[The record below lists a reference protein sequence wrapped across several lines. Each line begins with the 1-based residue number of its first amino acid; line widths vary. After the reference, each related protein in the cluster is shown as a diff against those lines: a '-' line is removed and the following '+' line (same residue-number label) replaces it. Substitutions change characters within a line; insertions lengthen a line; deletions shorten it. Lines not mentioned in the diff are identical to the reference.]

1 MGKGGGGGCLTAAFM
16 SYIGPFL
23 SNYRED
29 MVSKVWLAEVSTTMW
44 VRVGGGL
51 FDCCIHVIYR
61 TFLDQLQRRYGI
73 KGLVS

>member
-1 MGKGGGGGCLTAAFM
+1 M

-44 VRVGGGL
+44 VRVGVGGGGGWGL

-61 TFLDQLQRRYGI
+61 TFLVQLQRRYGI

>member
-1 MGKGGGGGCLTAAFM
+1 MGFLVGDCLVAAAFM

-29 MVSKVWLAEVSTTMW
+29 MVSKVWLAEVNTTIW
-44 VRVGGGL
+44 VRVGVV

-61 TFLDQLQRRYGI
+61 TFLVQL
-73 KGLVS
+73 

>member
-1 MGKGGGGGCLTAAFM
+1 M

-44 VRVGGGL
+44 VRVGWWCLTAAFMSYIGP
-51 FDCCIHVIYR
+51 
-61 TFLDQLQRRYGI
+61 FLSNLKEDM
-73 KGLVS
+73 VSKVW

>member
-44 VRVGGGL
+44 VRVGVG
-51 FDCCIHVIYR
+51 V
-61 TFLDQLQRRYGI
+61 
-73 KGLVS
+73 V